1 MTPVRPIL
9 SALLRR
15 KSGALLVAAQVALT
29 LAVLCNAVFVAT
41 DRLGQA
47 RQPSGTDEA
56 ALFHVAM
63 ITPGA
68 DVAPFDRQRA
78 DEALVR
84 AVPGVRG
91 VAWINQMPLAQSGN
105 NSSLATQRGAT
116 DTVSAA
122 VYAGAHDA
130 AAVLGLRIVEG
141 RGFTAAD
148 EVDIDRRQSRQWPAH
163 AVATRALAERLFPDG
178 ASAVGRVVYAGT
190 GPDDPAITIV
200 GVVERLVT
208 PWGPVSWNPGD
219 PQGQNG
225 LLLPWRQESE
235 GLLAVRADPAQIDAV
250 RAAVAER
257 LRSAVPGRIVRDT
270 PTMTETRE
278 RRYRS
283 DTWLARLMTVVI
295 GLLLVMTAGGIVG
308 LASLW
313 VTQRRKQIG
322 VRRALGARR
331 VDIVMHFVVENL
343 MITGLGV
350 AVGLTLAVALNQ
362 ALTRVTTLAPLPGTL
377 LAGSGA
383 AMLVLGVA
391 AVLAP
396 ALRAARVPPAEATR
410 SV

>member
-1 MTPVRPIL
+1 MIAVRPIL

-29 LAVLCNAVFVAT
+29 LAVLCNAVFVAI
-41 DRLGQA
+41 DRLGQS
-47 RQPSGTDEA
+47 RTPSGTEESG
-56 ALFHVAM
+56 LFHVSM
-63 ITPGA
+63 ITPGY
-68 DVAPFDRQRA
+68 DEAPFDRQRA

-84 AVPGVRG
+84 SLPGVRD
-91 VAWINQMPLAQSGN
+91 ATWISQMPLAQSGN
-105 NSSLATQRGAT
+105 NSGLATRRGAT
-116 DTVSAA
+116 ETVTAA
-122 VYAGAHDA
+122 VYNGGHQA
-130 AAVLGLRIVEG
+130 ADVLGLQLVEG
-141 RGFTAAD
+141 RGFRP
-148 EVDIDRRQSRQWPAH
+148 EEEIDIDRRRSRGWPAQGL
-163 AVATRALAERLFPDG
+163 VTRALAERLFPG
-178 ASAVGRVVYAGT
+178 EASVVGRVVFAGT

-219 PQGQNG
+219 PQGEG
-225 LLLPWRQESE
+225 SLLLPGRFESP
-235 GLLAVRADPAQIDAV
+235 GLLAVRADPQQIDRV
-250 RAAVAER
+250 RTEVTER
-257 LRSAVPGRIVRDT
+257 LRAAVPGRIVLGA
-270 PTMTETRE
+270 PTMAETRE
-278 RRYRS
+278 RRFRD
-283 DTWLARLMTVVI
+283 DTWLARLMAVVI

-343 MITGLGV
+343 MITGAGV
-350 AVGLTLAVALNQ
+350 AVGLTLAVALNH
-362 ALTRVTTLAPLPGTL
+362 ALTRVTTLAPLPGAL
-377 LAGSGA
+377 LAGSA
-383 AMLVLGVA
+383 LIMLALGVA

>member
-9 SALLRR
+9 SSLLRR

-41 DRLGQA
+41 DRLAQA
-47 RQPSGTDEA
+47 RLPSGTDEA
-56 ALFHVAM
+56 AVFHVSM

-68 DVAPFDRQRA
+68 DEAPAARQRA

-84 AVPGVRG
+84 AVPGLLG

-105 NSSLATQRGAT
+105 NSGLAVQRGVS
-116 DTVSAA
+116 DTRTAA
-122 VYAGAHDA
+122 IYAGAYNTA
-130 AAVLGLRIVEG
+130 EVLGLRLVEG
-141 RGFTAAD
+141 RAFTADD

-163 AVATRALAERLFPDG
+163 ALATRALAKRLFPDG
-178 ASAVGRVVYAGT
+178 SAVGRVVYAGT

-200 GVVERLVT
+200 GVVEHLVT
-208 PWGPVSWNPGD
+208 PWGQVSWNPGD
-219 PQGQNG
+219 PGG
-225 LLLPWRQESE
+225 ESSLLLPWRQETE
-235 GLLAVRADPAQIDAV
+235 GLLAVRADPAQIDRV
-250 RAAVAER
+250 RTEVAER
-257 LRSAVPGRIVRDT
+257 LRSAVPGRIVRGT

-350 AVGLTLAVALNQ
+350 AVGLTLAVALNH
-362 ALTRVTTLAPLPGTL
+362 ALTRVTTLAPLPGPL
-377 LAGSGA
+377 LAASA
-383 AMLVLGVA
+383 LAMLVLGVL